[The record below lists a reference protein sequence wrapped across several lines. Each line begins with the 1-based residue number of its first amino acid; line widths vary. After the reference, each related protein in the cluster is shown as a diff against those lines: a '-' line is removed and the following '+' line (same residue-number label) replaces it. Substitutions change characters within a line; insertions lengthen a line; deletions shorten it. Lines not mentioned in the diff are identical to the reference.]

1 MVLSDCQDQTR
12 FQSPLVLAVLS
23 MIFRYSCI
31 HLNVIYYEKDYKKK
45 NIPVLREATKQL
57 GVRSAA
63 NISQH
68 NVRALRFLPQVS
80 AINMMIV

>member
-1 MVLSDCQDQTR
+1 
-12 FQSPLVLAVLS
+12 

-80 AINMMIV
+80 VINMMIV